1 MTTRS
6 TARSSFYIDGRGLSY
21 LKFGGDGRTVIAL
34 HGHMSDGESF
44 ADLAGRLSAGWRLI
58 ALDQR
63 GHGHSDRAADYT
75 RDGYLADILALLD
88 HLGLERA
95 VLLGHSL
102 GGINAYQFAARHP
115 ERVEAFI
122 DADGAA
128 GLGLD
133 GQNPLQFVLSLRYE
147 APTRQELVD
156 GLGPMAAMFGDL
168 VRERADGSW
177 SLPFHPRDI
186 VDSEDQVHGDHWADW
201 LASTCPALLVR
212 PTHGVIPREQAE
224 AMIERRPNTRMVE
237 LDTDHFV
244 YANDPDGFAKAVNEF
259 LLDLW

>member
-1 MTTRS
+1 MPITRTTF
-6 TARSSFYIDGRGLSY
+6 TIDGRNLSY
-21 LKFGGDGRTVIAL
+21 LDFGGTGRTVLAL
-34 HGHMSDGESF
+34 HGHMSDAESF
-44 ADLAGRLSAGWRLI
+44 SGLAERLAPGSRLI

-63 GHGHSDRAADYT
+63 GHGFSDRAADYS
-75 RDGYLADILALLD
+75 RAGYIADIAALLD
-88 HLGLERA
+88 HLQLESV

-122 DADGAA
+122 DADGPAS
-128 GLGLD
+128 LGLD
-133 GQNPLQFVLSLRYE
+133 GQNPLQFVLSLPYA

-156 GLGPMAAMFGDL
+156 GMGSMATMFGNL

-186 VDSEDQVHGDHWADW
+186 VDSENQVHGDHWADW
-201 LASTCPALLVR
+201 LATTCPALLIR
-212 PTHGVIPREQAE
+212 ATHGVIPREQAE
-224 AMIERRPNTRMVE
+224 AMIERRPNTRMIE

-244 YANDPDGFAKAVNEF
+244 YTNDPDGFAKAVNEF
-259 LLDLW
+259 LLDL

>member
-1 MTTRS
+1 MTTTRA
-6 TARSSFYIDGRGLSY
+6 TFAIDGRTLSY
-21 LKFGGDGRTVIAL
+21 LDFGGTGRPVLAL
-34 HGHMSDGESF
+34 HGHMSDAESF
-44 ADLAGRLSAGWRLI
+44 NGLAERLAPGSRLI

-63 GHGHSDRAADYT
+63 GHGFSDRAADYS
-75 RDGYLADILALLD
+75 RAGYLADIAALLD
-88 HLGLERA
+88 HLGLERV
-95 VLLGHSL
+95 VLVGHSL

-128 GLGLD
+128 SLGLD

-156 GLGPMAAMFGDL
+156 GLGPMAAMFGGL

-201 LASTCPALLVR
+201 LASTCPALLIR
-212 PTHGVIPREQAE
+212 ATQGVVAREQAE

-237 LDTDHFV
+237 LDTDHFI

-259 LLDLW
+259 LLDL